1 MFMNEMSRREN
12 MKISIKEVIAAP
24 ILNIVSKE
32 QAEKVLEE
40 KGIAWNRVH
49 RNTDGSKFT
58 YFISGKLVARW
69 TKPLKS
75 LEIYI

>member
-1 MFMNEMSRREN
+1 MFINEKREN

-24 ILNIVSKE
+24 ILNIESQE
-32 QAEKVLEE
+32 EAEKVLKE
-40 KGIAWNRVH
+40 KGIDWTRVH

-58 YFISGKLVARW
+58 YFISGKLAARW

-75 LEIYI
+75 LEIYV